1 MTSDNGRDDP
11 RTYSRRSFLGKLS
24 LGLAAIAG
32 AGYFL
37 RGHLLPGGQG
47 NGDSDGE
54 FPSEDSIF
62 HPREDALE
70 RMKKRG

>member
-1 MTSDNGRDDP
+1 MPSDNGRDDP
-11 RTYSRRSFLGKLS
+11 QTYSRRSFLGKLS

-37 RGHLLPGGQG
+37 RGHILPGGQG
-47 NGDSDGE
+47 DGDSNDE

-70 RMKKRG
+70 RMRRRG